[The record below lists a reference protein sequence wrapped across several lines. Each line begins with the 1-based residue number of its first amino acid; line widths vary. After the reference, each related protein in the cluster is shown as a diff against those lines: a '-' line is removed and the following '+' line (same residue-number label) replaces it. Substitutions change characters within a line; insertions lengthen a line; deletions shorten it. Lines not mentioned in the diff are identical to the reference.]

1 MWAFGDGV
9 SYRVEVDSLKLIDSW
24 PVTTAGAAVIGAGGN
39 VLGQRGEVHNPF
51 ALASVS
57 KLISAYGAL
66 IAIEEEAVTLD
77 TPVAV
82 TGARVRHLL
91 SHTSGVAFES
101 LTKVAE
107 PGERRIYSN
116 AGFELLAE
124 TITAATEIPFA
135 QYIHEALTQPLGMR
149 TIDTNGAAAGMS
161 ASVTD
166 VIQFAIELQNPTLL
180 HPSTLSAATEPVF
193 PTVDGVLPGF
203 GVQRPNPWGLG
214 FEIRGAKSPHW
225 TGSNNSPDT
234 FGHFGQSG
242 TFLWVDPHAQ
252 IAVIALT
259 DRNFGKWAAE
269 VWPRFSDAVLAE
281 VAAQ

>member
-51 ALASVS
+51 ALASIS

-107 PGERRIYSN
+107 PGERSVYSN
-116 AGFELLAE
+116 AGFELLAHNIAE
-124 TITAATEIPFA
+124 ATDLHFVQFVLVA
-135 QYIHEALTQPLGMR
+135 VSYPLVM
-149 TIDTNGAAAGMS
+149 
-161 ASVTD
+161 
-166 VIQFAIELQNPTLL
+166 
-180 HPSTLSAATEPVF
+180 
-193 PTVDGVLPGF
+193 
-203 GVQRPNPWGLG
+203 
-214 FEIRGAKSPHW
+214 
-225 TGSNNSPDT
+225 
-234 FGHFGQSG
+234 
-242 TFLWVDPHAQ
+242 
-252 IAVIALT
+252 
-259 DRNFGKWAAE
+259 
-269 VWPRFSDAVLAE
+269 
-281 VAAQ
+281 